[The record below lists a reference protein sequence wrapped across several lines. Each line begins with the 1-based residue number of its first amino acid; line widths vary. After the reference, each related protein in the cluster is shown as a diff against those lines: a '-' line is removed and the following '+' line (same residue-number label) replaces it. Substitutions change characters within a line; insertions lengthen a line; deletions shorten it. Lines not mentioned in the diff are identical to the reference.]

1 MKVPLLLFSSIHHTS
16 DYQCTLGKC
25 TIPSFYSC
33 KEGDFMRFHVILLS
47 SLLSS
52 FSLCKIVEK
61 MLPSFSLFEKML
73 KYFFQGLGWAVRRS
87 GGRRVDLGSTMAGD
101 LLGSAMAGDLF
112 FSRFGFQVTLGKWTI
127 PSYYSCKKR
136 KLLLLKHIS

>member
-25 TIPSFYSC
+25 TIPSFYSY
-33 KEGDFMRFHVILLS
+33 KEGDFMRFHVI
-47 SLLSS
+47 LLSS

-73 KYFFQGLGWAVRRS
+73 KYFFRGWAGRS
-87 GGRRVDLGSTMAGD
+87 GGPVEGGSNSGRQWPVTSSGRQWPVTSFFRDLV
-101 LLGSAMAGDLF
+101 F
-112 FSRFGFQVTLGKWTI
+112 
-127 PSYYSCKKR
+127 
-136 KLLLLKHIS
+136 KLLLGNGPFLHITLVKKGNCCY

>member
-33 KEGDFMRFHVILLS
+33 KEGDFMRFHVI
-47 SLLSS
+47 LLSS

-127 PSYYSCKKR
+127 PSCYSCKKR